1 MADIRLKY
9 FNLSS
14 TYVGYYAQVPQV
26 LVLFDVISSM
36 KNQMVFHTSSPSL
49 VAVLIRNGFFLCVSR
64 CKAVSAHDEC
74 DEQGLHYD
82 IAVGNA
88 AMRSDR
94 SNL

>member
-1 MADIRLKY
+1 MANNSLKY

-14 TYVGYYAQVPQV
+14 TFVGYYAQESKV
-26 LVLFDVISSM
+26 LVLSVVIKSM
-36 KNQMVFHTSSPSL
+36 ENQTVFHTSSPSL